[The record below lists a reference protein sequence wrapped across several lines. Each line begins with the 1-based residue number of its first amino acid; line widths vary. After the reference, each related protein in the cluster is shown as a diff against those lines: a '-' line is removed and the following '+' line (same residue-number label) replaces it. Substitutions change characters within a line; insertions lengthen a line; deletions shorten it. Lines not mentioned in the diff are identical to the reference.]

1 MQDTVDDR
9 GRADVFAHIERR
21 FNEMHTASRRKPP
34 MDAGARRA
42 ALSALRSMVV
52 THANEFA
59 RAICDDFGWRSPSE
73 TRMAEIVPV
82 LTIITDALKHVATWM
97 APERRGRSVLF
108 WPARNK
114 VVWQPKGVVLIISP
128 WNYPVDLAIAPL
140 AAALAAGNRVILKPS
155 EMTPRT
161 SAALERRLEETLGS
175 DRVTVATG
183 GPEVA
188 EALCRLPFDHILFTG
203 STGVGR
209 KVMAAA
215 AANLTPVTL
224 ELGGKS
230 PAILHADYDLDRA
243 VERIVR
249 GKLLNAGQTC
259 IAPDYALVPAARVD
273 AFVAAFE
280 RTVAAFYP
288 RIVDNPDY
296 TAIINDRHY
305 QRLMGLAADAHTK
318 GARVVCV
325 DPSGELG
332 DDNPGDAATRK
343 IAPAVL
349 TGVTD
354 AMAIMQNEIFGP
366 LLPVVGYDNLDDAI
380 AYVNRRPRPLAL
392 YYFDNDAGRIEK
404 VLRETVSGGA
414 AINETVLHFAQ
425 ENLPFG
431 GIGPSGMG
439 AYHGRDGFRTFS
451 HARGTFLQ
459 SRLTVTSLLTPPY
472 RGLFDTL
479 ISFAIRRAGGRLW
492 RAG

>member
-1 MQDTVDDR
+1 MQDTIDDLA
-9 GRADVFAHIERR
+9 RADVFAPIERR
-21 FNEMHTASRRKPP
+21 FNEMHTASRREPP
-34 MDAGARRA
+34 AGVADRRA
-42 ALSALRSMVV
+42 ALSALRDMVA
-52 THANEFA
+52 THADEFA
-59 RAICDDFGWRSPSE
+59 RAICEDFGWRSPSE

-82 LTIITDALKHVATWM
+82 LTIITDALKHVETWM

-114 VVWQPKGVVLIISP
+114 VYWQPKGVVLIISP
-128 WNYPVDLAIAPL
+128 WNYPVDLAIAPV

-161 SAALERRLEETLGS
+161 SAALKRRLEETLGA
-175 DRVTVATG
+175 DHVTVATG
-183 GPEVA
+183 GPDVA

-230 PAILHADYDLDRA
+230 PAIVHGDYDLARA

-259 IAPDYALVPAARVD
+259 IAPDYVLVPAARVD

-280 RTVAAFYP
+280 RTAAAFYP
-288 RIVDNPDY
+288 RLLDNPDY
-296 TAIINDRHY
+296 TAIINDRHF
-305 QRLMGLAADAHTK
+305 QRLTGLVADARAK

-325 DPSGELG
+325 DPGGELG
-332 DDNPGDAATRK
+332 DGNPGNAASRK

-354 AMAIMQNEIFGP
+354 AMSIMQNEIFGP
-366 LLPVVGYDNLDDAI
+366 LLPVVAYDSLDDAI
-380 AYVNRRPRPLAL
+380 AYVNGRPRPLAL

-459 SRLTVTSLLTPPY
+459 SQLTVTSLLTPPY
-472 RGLFDTL
+472 GQTFKTM
-479 ISFAIRRAGGRLW
+479 ITFAVRRARGR
-492 RAG
+492 RGRG